1 MYSWNVYYILFYA
14 VVEVG
19 FLRDNY
25 SVSEQPSLRDVTIC
39 VQINNGTLERAVDI
53 NFNVRD
59 ITAQSMCCE
68 HFPVTCLA
76 TESMSMIVYQQEQI
90 TPFLSYIMGRS
101 MFHNSTI
108 RELYSYILVA
118 PRCCY

>member
-1 MYSWNVYYILFYA
+1 MSNIIIETLRQGLDYYYNNGVLYDINFKGGYLYIGVLQNININFIITLLYV

-19 FLRDNY
+19 FSRDNY
-25 SVSEQPSLRDVTIC
+25 SVSEQPTLRDVTIC

-68 HFPVTCLA
+68 HFPV
-76 TESMSMIVYQQEQI
+76 INYFVY
-90 TPFLSYIMGRS
+90 
-101 MFHNSTI
+101 
-108 RELYSYILVA
+108 
-118 PRCCY
+118 